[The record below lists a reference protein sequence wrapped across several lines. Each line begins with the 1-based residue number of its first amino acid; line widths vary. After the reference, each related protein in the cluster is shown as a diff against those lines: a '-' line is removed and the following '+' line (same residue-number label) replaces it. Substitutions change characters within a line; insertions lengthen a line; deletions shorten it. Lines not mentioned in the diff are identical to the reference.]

1 MSARDTMRFLGIAR
15 PELGDEEI
23 DEVIDTLRSG
33 WLTYGPK
40 VQRFQ
45 AALSRYLETP
55 YVRCLTSCTA
65 GLSLALQ
72 LHEIG
77 PGDEVLLPA
86 NTFAACANVVE
97 LRGATPVFVDCD
109 PRTGLVDLAHAEHLI
124 GTRTRAL
131 MAVHLAGHPVDLDV
145 LARLG
150 ARHGIAIVEDAAH
163 AIGARWRGRPIG
175 TGDNLC
181 SFSFH
186 ATKNITTIE
195 GGALV
200 VRTAEQ
206 AERVQRLSL
215 HGLSQSAWDR
225 HGTTGPSHYDVLEP
239 GFKYAMNDVS
249 AAIGIH
255 QLQRLDDWIDRREEL
270 SQAYDEQLAHLPLTL
285 PAPAPAG
292 ARHARHLYPVLVD
305 TDAAM
310 SRNELAGAL
319 SCRNIGTS
327 VHFHGAHLHR
337 YYRERYSIHPEDLP
351 NSTDW
356 ADRALTLPLHSGMDE
371 TDVAMVSEALTEI
384 LTYAGLSS

>member
-1 MSARDTMRFLGIAR
+1 MSARETAQFIGIAR
-15 PELGDEEI
+15 PQLGDEEI
-23 DEVIDTLRSG
+23 DEILDTLRSG

-55 YVRCLTSCTA
+55 YVRCLSSCTA

-72 LHEIG
+72 LHDIG

-86 NTFAACANVVE
+86 NTFAACANVIE
-97 LRGATPVFVDCD
+97 LRGARPVFVDCD

-131 MAVHLAGHPVDLDV
+131 IAVHLAGHPLDLDA

-200 VRTAEQ
+200 VRDPQQ
-206 AERVQRLSL
+206 AARVERLSL

-225 HGTTGPSHYDVLEP
+225 HGSSGPARYDVVEP
-239 GFKYAMNDVS
+239 GFKFAMNDVS

-255 QLQRLDDWIDRREEL
+255 QLQRLDEWIDRREEL

-285 PAPAPAG
+285 PAPAPVG
-292 ARHARHLYPVLVD
+292 ARHARHLYAVLVD
-305 TDAAM
+305 TDAPV
-310 SRNELAGAL
+310 SRDDLAGAL
-319 SCRNIGTS
+319 SFRNIGTS
-327 VHFHGAHLHR
+327 AHFHGVHLHR
-337 YYRERYSIHPEDLP
+337 YYRERYNIDPEALP

-356 ADRALTLPLHSGMDE
+356 ASRTLTLPLHPAMDE
-371 TDVAMVSEALTEI
+371 SDIALVSAALTDI
-384 LTYAGLSS
+384 MLHAGSIP